1 MLTYKATRSTNICK
15 EGNSYRFRKM
25 INGKKI
31 TRNFRTLRE
40 AISFRNSLKIK

>member
-15 EGNSYRFRKM
+15 EGKSYRFRKM

-40 AISFRNSLKIK
+40 AISFKNSLKTK

>member
-1 MLTYKATRSTNICK
+1 MNTYKTTRSKNICK

-25 INGKKI
+25 INGKKV

-40 AISFRNSLKIK
+40 AIAFKNTLKIN